1 MNVLTDLDRSALR
14 ISLAAMTDV
23 ELAHVEK
30 VSRTWQGIGDKA
42 RREQRK
48 RKRARDKSEQGWGVL

>member
-14 ISLAAMTDV
+14 IALAAMTDA

-30 VSRTWQGIGDKA
+30 VSRTWQRIGDKA

-48 RKRARDKSEQGWGVL
+48 RKAARRKVPA